1 MSLSDSAEAPASVG
15 VVRGVIVG
23 GPIVFWK
30 RFESSILFLINVM
43 GAVLAAGWLT
53 SNSPGAVEL
62 SFFALSLCVTML
74 GIGVGVHRHF
84 AHKSF
89 ECGPTTRVLL
99 AMAGMMACQG
109 SIVKWVANH
118 RRHHMHSDAPGDP
131 HSPTV
136 DGHGRDLSFARGMLH
151 AHLGFLFDDTMTDF
165 KVFAA
170 DLLADPMVM
179 FFHRTRWF
187 WYCASFFFIPA
198 LFALAF
204 GGVEHVVGTILV
216 GGILRTFFVLNA
228 IASVGSIGHTFG
240 RVRFAMPHDNSRNNG
255 LLALLTFGEGWHNNH
270 HRHPRAAHV
279 GLAWYE
285 VDVNG
290 AFIHL
295 LARLGLAWSVVPHV
309 GAKHSRERRAAAAE

>member
-1 MSLSDSAEAPASVG
+1 MSVNDSGLGLA
-15 VVRGVIVG
+15 RGIIVG

-30 RFESSILFLINVM
+30 RFESSLLFLINVV
-43 GAVLAAGWLT
+43 GSGVAVWWLT
-53 SNSPGAVEL
+53 RHEPGAVEL
-62 SFFALSLCVTML
+62 SFFVLSLCVTLL

-89 ECGPTTRVLL
+89 ECGPVVRFCL

-118 RRHHMHSDAPGDP
+118 RRHHMHSDGPGDP
-131 HSPTV
+131 HSPVV
-136 DGHGRDLSFARGMLH
+136 DGHGEKMSFARGMLH

-165 KVFAA
+165 KVYAA

-187 WYCASFFFIPA
+187 WYFTSFFFLPGLYGYA
-198 LFALAF
+198 V
-204 GGVEHVVGTILV
+204 GGADHVAGTILIV
-216 GGILRTFFVLNA
+216 GILRTFLVLNA

-240 RVRFAMPHDNSRNNG
+240 RVRFQMPQDRSRNNAF
-255 LLALLTFGEGWHNNH
+255 LALVTFGEGWHNNH
-270 HRHPRAAHV
+270 HRHPKAAHV

-290 AFIHL
+290 AFINL
-295 LARLGLAWSVVPHV
+295 LARAGLAWNVTPHV
-309 GAKHSRERRAAAAE
+309 GMKRKREADPAMAG